1 MSIPTALITGISGQD
16 GSYLAELLS
25 DQGYRVI
32 GTTRSAQAPKL
43 LELHQRVKDLDIVE
57 DDLLE
62 QSRFESLLARVKPTE
77 VYNLAARASS
87 ADLFADPVS
96 VGEINGLSVVRMLEA
111 IRVVNPRI
119 RFLQALSS
127 EIFGSQQSAPLSEA
141 SPLHP
146 NNTYAAAKV
155 FAYWVVRV
163 FREQHG
169 IHASSAILF
178 NHESPRRDVHF
189 VTRKITRA
197 VAMIRAGR
205 QEKLALGSLG
215 SQRDWSFAGDF
226 VRAMQ
231 LMVAHSKPD
240 DYVLAS
246 GIVHSVRDFCEIA
259 FEHVGLD
266 YRHYV
271 TETTEYGRVHEVGTR
286 VGNPSKATTI
296 LRWKPRVTFR
306 DLVEMMVDHDM
317 KLVAEELNCAQN

>member
-1 MSIPTALITGISGQD
+1 
-16 GSYLAELLS
+16 
-25 DQGYRVI
+25 V
-32 GTTRSAQAPKL
+32 
-43 LELHQRVKDLDIVE
+43 
-57 DDLLE
+57 
-62 QSRFESLLARVKPTE
+62 
-77 VYNLAARASS
+77 
-87 ADLFADPVS
+87 
-96 VGEINGLSVVRMLEA
+96 
-111 IRVVNPRI
+111 
-119 RFLQALSS
+119 ALSS